1 MIERTYRV
9 SDVVNE
15 EFLRFPLTLL
25 ANPKY
30 REMSLEAKFIYSL
43 LLNRL
48 TLSQKNNWINE
59 DNEVY
64 LIYTREDAANTLNI
78 TYRKA
83 ISAFKE
89 LIEVGL
95 LYEQRQGRGFPNL
108 LYVLKAELADED
120 ALEFGEQFDKSDD
133 ENDEKEAANPV
144 NMQTCSYRISR
155 TAESAYQELQN
166 PHIKNCNNGIS
177 RTARSA
183 HQDMPNLH
191 QKKIDNKKTE
201 NIYIENSQF
210 LNQSHGNFSGMGVP
224 KMMDG
229 QTDDEDKIQFILDNC
244 ELHLFKDNI
253 QQMLVQAVE
262 RLYYSESLKIGDAR
276 LPQAKVRSYLNLLDC
291 ETLMTTIESMKANE
305 GRIVNPMA
313 YIMSTII
320 NTICE
325 KESDLIL
332 SLPAQSL
339 SQEDLYAPAD
349 HSTYAEEGDDEDGN
363 FYKSGPTGDF
373 GFTKSVRGSTR
384 RPG

>member
-95 LYEQRQGRGFPNL
+95 LFEQRQGRGFPNL

-120 ALEFGEQFDKSDD
+120 SLEFREQFENFDD
-133 ENDEKEAANPV
+133 ENEEKEPASPV
-144 NMQTCSYRISR
+144 NMQTCSFRSSR
-155 TAESAYQELQN
+155 HADSAYQELQN
-166 PHIKNCNNGIS
+166 SHIKNCGNGTS
-177 RTARSA
+177 KTAESA
-183 HQDMPNLH
+183 HQELQNSH
-191 QKKIDNKKTE
+191 SKKINNKKTE
-201 NIYIENSQF
+201 NIYIENSQSF
-210 LNQSHGNFSGMGVP
+210 NRSKENFSDIGVP
-224 KMMDG
+224 KMTDRP
-229 QTDDEDKIQFILDNC
+229 TDDEEKIQAILENC
-244 ELHLFKDNI
+244 ELDLFSENAR
-253 QQMLVQAVE
+253 QMLVQAIE
-262 RLYYSESLKIGDAR
+262 RLYYSESLKIGNAR

-291 ETLMTTIESMKANE
+291 EILMSTVESMKANE
-305 GRIVNPMA
+305 SRIVNPMA

-320 NTICE
+320 NTVCE

-332 SLPAQSL
+332 NLPAMYVA
-339 SQEDLYAPAD
+339 QEDLYAPAD
-349 HSTYAEEGDDEDGN
+349 YSEIAERGDDGDGN
-363 FYKSGPTGDF
+363 IYKNGSRCDFGPT
-373 GFTKSVRGSTR
+373 
-384 RPG
+384 

>member
-64 LIYTREDAANTLNI
+64 LIYTRENAANTLNI

-95 LYEQRQGRGFPNL
+95 LFEQRQGRGFPNL
-108 LYVLKAELADED
+108 LYVLKAELTDEN
-120 ALEFGEQFDKSDD
+120 AIEFTEQFDNFDD
-133 ENDEKEAANPV
+133 ENEEKESANPV
-144 NMQTCSYRISR
+144 NMQTCSFRSSR
-155 TAESAYQELQN
+155 PAESAYQELQN
-166 PHIKNCNNGIS
+166 SHIKNCQNGTS
-177 RTARSA
+177 RNADSAR
-183 HQDMPNLH
+183 QDMPNLH
-191 QKKIDNKKTE
+191 PKKINNKKTE
-201 NIYIENSQF
+201 NSYIENSQSV
-210 LNQSHGNFSGMGVP
+210 NRSHGNFSGIGVP
-224 KMMDG
+224 KITDG
-229 QTDDEDKIQFILDNC
+229 QTDDEEKIQFILENC
-244 ELHLFKDNI
+244 DLDLFSENVRR
-253 QQMLVQAVE
+253 MLIQAVE
-262 RLYYSESLKIGDAR
+262 RLYYSESLKVGNAK
-276 LPQAKVRSYLNLLDC
+276 LPQVKVRSYLNLLDC
-291 ETLMTTIESMKANE
+291 EILMSTVESMKANE
-305 GRIVNPMA
+305 DRIVNPMA

-332 SLPAQSL
+332 NLPARYVS
-339 SQEDLYAPAD
+339 SEDLYAPAD
-349 HSTYAEEGDDEDGN
+349 YGSYAEGDDENGN
-363 FYKSGPTGDF
+363 FYDKGPTDNTGLA
-373 GFTKSVRGSTR
+373 KSVWGS
-384 RPG
+384 P

>member
-1 MIERTYRV
+1 MIDRTYRV

-95 LYEQRQGRGFPNL
+95 LFEQRQGRGFPNL
-108 LYVLKAELADED
+108 LYVLKAELDD
-120 ALEFGEQFDKSDD
+120 DNALEFTDQFDSFDN
-133 ENDEKEAANPV
+133 ENDEKAPENPV
-144 NMQTCSYRISR
+144 NMQTYGFRSSR
-155 TAESAYQELQN
+155 PADFAYQELQN
-166 PHIKNCNNGIS
+166 SHIKNCQKGTS
-177 RTARSA
+177 RNANSA

-191 QKKIDNKKTE
+191 PEKIDNKNTE
-201 NIYIENSQF
+201 SSYIENSQSV
-210 LNQSHGNFSGMGVP
+210 NQSYENFSYMGNP
-224 KMMDG
+224 KMTDG
-229 QTDDEDKIQFILDNC
+229 LTDDEVNIREILKRC
-244 ELHLFKDNI
+244 ELNIFSDNI
-253 QQMLVQAVE
+253 RQTLIQAVE
-262 RLYYSESLKIGDAR
+262 RLYYSESLKIGNAR
-276 LPQAKVRSYLNLLDC
+276 LPQAKVRCYLNQLDC
-291 ETLMTTIESMKANE
+291 DTLMTTVESMKANE
-305 GRIVNPMA
+305 ERIINPMA

-320 NTICE
+320 NSVCE

-332 SLPAQSL
+332 NLPPRYV

-349 HSTYAEEGDDEDGN
+349 YGSYAEGDDENGN
-363 FYKSGPTGDF
+363 FYNKGPTDNT
-373 GFTKSVRGSTR
+373 GFAKSVRGSS
-384 RPG
+384 